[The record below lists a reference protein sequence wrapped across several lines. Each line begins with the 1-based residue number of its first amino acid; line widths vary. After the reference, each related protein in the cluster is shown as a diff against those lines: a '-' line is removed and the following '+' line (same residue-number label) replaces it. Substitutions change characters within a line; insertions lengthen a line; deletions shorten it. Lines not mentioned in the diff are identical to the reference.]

1 MTINFV
7 DRKNKRNSNQTSLK
21 ERWDAVDKDAAAR
34 GAAISMNGSADF
46 GNLNC
51 SFTAEKDVEE
61 FKKQASV
68 HEELFN
74 KLNNDAKTR
83 RVAAEIDEM
92 LEEMDDIEL
101 TEDDIRIFDEEC

>member
-34 GAAISMNGSADF
+34 GAAISVNGTSDF